1 MSEAEIRQ
9 IETKIEQL
17 QNEKV
22 ATKNALGRMM
32 AYQKYLETVVEVA
45 EEYHEVNDLL
55 LRYSTLLSTN
65 EDLRT
70 HVEQCTDT
78 IEALRAELQTYYK
91 SAISE
96 ILNLENDVTL
106 AKQAYERKK
115 HETAEMEKKMD
126 SILQISAAKTLVRGQ
141 ACMAAENLFGRVC
154 HNSRINHV
162 PQSSPLRQLD
172 VVGDY
177 VSDTN
182 AIIKAVKA
190 GALKKDEVVHSLL
203 QEFFRLGHFSP
214 VVLRYPRNYIILPAA
229 LTIRSRTNT
238 RRASTEGYKSKG
250 WHGSGSGSG
259 CPAVLRAT
267 ASLRCCER
275 ARLLADAPGFKDYN
289 CWLEI
294 IHNTENLKIFTIVP
308 KNILPSNYHVSKI
321 YVESLFIPC
330 GHKKGWKI
338 VLLEK

>member
-1 MSEAEIRQ
+1 MATGGGQVTVVALDKALPATRLLEKRRLMFQVQEALERKKVEFASKEDELTRREEALRIKDRELQDSLIGFSKFLQENNIKRIRAEKKAADEIRLQAEKEAEIRQ

-190 GALKKDEVVHSLL
+190 GALKKDE
-203 QEFFRLGHFSP
+203 LGHFSP
-214 VVLRYPRNYIILPAA
+214 
-229 LTIRSRTNT
+229 
-238 RRASTEGYKSKG
+238 GKF
-250 WHGSGSGSG
+250 
-259 CPAVLRAT
+259 
-267 ASLRCCER
+267 CE
-275 ARLLADAPGFKDYN
+275 L
-289 CWLEI
+289 
-294 IHNTENLKIFTIVP
+294 
-308 KNILPSNYHVSKI
+308 S
-321 YVESLFIPC
+321 
-330 GHKKGWKI
+330 
-338 VLLEK
+338 